1 MPNMTCKEVV
11 MPQKLMDHITSQAL
25 RVNASD
31 IHIHPLRNRYLL
43 RLRVN
48 GTLIPL
54 LYLSFDVGEK
64 LISFLKF
71 QAALDISE
79 KRKPQ
84 SGSYEKETKSEKI
97 ALRLSTMPNKDF
109 HESMVIRIFRYK
121 YPIPFLKSCLFPKV
135 AKQILQLCNNQTG
148 LFLFSGSTGS
158 GKSSSMYSLVS
169 SIENKTELQVITI
182 EDPVE
187 HYSPGFLQVE
197 INEKA
202 NITYAPVVRS
212 VLRHDPDILIVGE
225 IRDFETAK
233 IVVRAALT
241 GHLVFSTV
249 HAGDTYGVL
258 LRLLEFGVSKEE
270 LAQCLLGISFQQ
282 LSHLY
287 CVYCG
292 SNCHPLCSHLQRKRT
307 AIYEVITKKDIQ
319 NYFNSSYQQ
328 NKPKYTLDAIYQKG
342 VAYGF
347 FSPD

>member
-1 MPNMTCKEVV
+1 
-11 MPQKLMDHITSQAL
+11 MPQKMTDYIIAQAL

-31 IHIHPLRNRYLL
+31 VHIHPLPNRYLL

-54 LYLSFDVGEK
+54 LYLPLDVGGK

-79 KRKPQ
+79 KRRPQ
-84 SGSYEKETKSEKI
+84 SGSFEKTTASEKI
-97 ALRLSTMPNKDF
+97 ALRLSTMPSKDF

-121 YPIPFLKSCLFPKV
+121 FPIPFLKSSVFPTSV
-135 AKQILQLCNNQTG
+135 KQIVQQCKNQTG

-169 SIENKTELQVITI
+169 SIENKNDLQIITI

-187 HYSPGFLQVE
+187 HYSPGFLQIE

-202 NITYAPVVRS
+202 NITYAPLIRS
-212 VLRHDPDILIVGE
+212 VLRHDPDILIIGE
-225 IRDFETAK
+225 IRDSETAK
-233 IVVRAALT
+233 IVTRAALT
-241 GHLVFSTV
+241 GHLVLSTV
-249 HAGDTYGVL
+249 HAGDAYGVL
-258 LRLLEFGVSKEE
+258 LRLLEFGISSEE

-282 LSHLY
+282 LVHLH
-287 CVYCG
+287 CTFCG
-292 SNCHPLCSHLQRKRT
+292 AKCHPLCTHLERKRT
-307 AIYEVITKKDIQ
+307 ALYEVLTKQDIT
-319 NYFNSSYQQ
+319 NYFRTSKQPIQ
-328 NKPKYTLDAIYQKG
+328 PKSPVASIYQKG

-347 FSPD
+347 FSTH

>member
-1 MPNMTCKEVV
+1 
-11 MPQKLMDHITSQAL
+11 MPQKMTDHIITQAL

-31 IHIHPLRNRYLL
+31 VHIHPLSNRYLL

-54 LYLSFDVGEK
+54 LYLPLDVGAK

-79 KRKPQ
+79 KRRPQ
-84 SGSYEKETKSEKI
+84 SGSFEKSTTTENI

-121 YPIPFLKSCLFPKV
+121 YPIPFLKSSVFPKST
-135 AKQILQLCNNQTG
+135 KQILQQCKNQTG

-169 SIENKTELQVITI
+169 SIENKEELQIITI

-187 HYSPGFLQVE
+187 HYSPGFLQIE

-202 NITYAPVVRS
+202 NITYAPIIRS
-212 VLRHDPDILIVGE
+212 VLRHDPDILIIGE
-225 IRDFETAK
+225 IRDAETAK
-233 IVVRAALT
+233 IVIRAALT
-241 GHLVFSTV
+241 GHLVLSTV
-249 HAGDTYGVL
+249 HAGNAYGVL
-258 LRLLEFGVSKEE
+258 LRLLEFGISSEE

-282 LSHLY
+282 LVHLQ
-287 CVYCG
+287 CVFCG
-292 SNCHPLCSHLQRKRT
+292 AKCHPLCTHLGRKRT
-307 AIYEVITKKDIQ
+307 AIYEILTKQDITSYFRTKKEHI
-319 NYFNSSYQQ
+319 
-328 NKPKYTLDAIYQKG
+328 KPRNPVQTIYQKG
-342 VAYGF
+342 VTYGF
-347 FSPD
+347 FSAD